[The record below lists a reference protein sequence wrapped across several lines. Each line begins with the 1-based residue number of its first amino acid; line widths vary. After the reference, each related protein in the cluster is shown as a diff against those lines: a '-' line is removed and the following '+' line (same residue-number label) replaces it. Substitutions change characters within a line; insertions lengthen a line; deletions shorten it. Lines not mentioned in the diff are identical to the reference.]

1 MSALAEAPASPPPAP
16 AAASPR
22 VVSPHFAPSPPPP
35 PPPPRQTEPAL
46 AALESY
52 LLSLGGAPL
61 PRGWRVELRTRAT
74 GASAG
79 HTDAYFISPAGVRCR
94 SRAEVARLLGLAPSA
109 APPLRASRGPAA
121 PQPAS
126 RVLSPFF
133 AAAEPQP
140 APKAT
145 PKRPRAPTAAFSLA
159 KRVQGCSAWVP
170 PASPYGLIQETLFR
184 DPWKVL
190 VACICLNKTS
200 CAVVRTLIWELFQLI
215 PTPEAALTVPEEDIL
230 RIIRPLGLS
239 KRAGYIKRLS
249 EQYLRDDW
257 RVVTELAGC
266 GKYASDAYALFVS
279 GDWRGLKPEDKELSK
294 YFAFLQD
301 TDGRG
306 RGLTRDPPPPGVTLP
321 GL

>member
-1 MSALAEAPASPPPAP
+1 MPAP
-16 AAASPR
+16 
-22 VVSPHFAPSPPPP
+22 
-35 PPPPRQTEPAL
+35 RQALDPAL

-52 LLSLGGAPL
+52 LLGLGGSPL
-61 PRGWRVELRTRAT
+61 PPGWRVEVRTRAT

-79 HTDAYFISPAGVRCR
+79 HTDAYFISPAGVRLR

-109 APPLRASRGPAA
+109 AAAAA
-121 PQPAS
+121 PQRARRERDSPQPAA

-133 AAAEPQP
+133 AASPPQTT
-140 APKAT
+140 PKAST
-145 PKRPRAPTAAFSLA
+145 KRPRVPSAAFSPA
-159 KRVQGCSAWVP
+159 RRVAGRSSWEP
-170 PASPYGLIQETLFR
+170 PASPYGLIQETLYS
-184 DPWKVL
+184 DPWKLL

-215 PTPEAALTVPEEDIL
+215 PTPEAAVATPEDAIL

-249 EQYLRDDW
+249 EQYLSDDW

-279 GDWRGLKPEDKELSK
+279 GDWREVAAEDKELRK
-294 YFAFLQD
+294 YKAFLLD

-306 RGLTRDPPPPGVTLP
+306 RGLTRDPPPPGIVI
-321 GL
+321 